1 VSETTTIREAVGDGA
16 EGTHPMLLAG
26 VATEGTESLP
36 VIFPYDGSEI
46 ARVWLA
52 DERQLEEALRS
63 AAAAEREIAAI
74 PPFRRAEVL
83 NAAAEIVRSRET
95 ELARQM
101 TLETGNAIWE
111 TRFEVQR
118 TAEILVTAAE
128 EARRITG
135 EIVPV
140 DALPRGEGRYAYTR
154 RFPVGTVL
162 GITPFNAP
170 LLLVAHK
177 LAPAFASGNP
187 CIIRP
192 ASKTPLS
199 ALSLGHIL
207 LEAGAPPTAV
217 SVVPCRTS
225 LAEGLVADPRVKF
238 LTFTGSV
245 QVGWRL
251 KRIAAT
257 PRVTLELGGN
267 GAVIVHSDA
276 NVDYAAER
284 CAFGGFL
291 RAGQAC
297 ISVQRLYV
305 HESVVDAFTE
315 KLLARIEGLK
325 TGNPLDDDTIV
336 GGLIDE
342 DAAKKAIELVDDA
355 RAAGAE
361 VLCGGTRDGTVVV
374 PTLIVG
380 APEQARVCAE
390 EAFAPIV
397 ALASY
402 DDVDEVIER
411 ANDSPYGLQ
420 AGIFT
425 NDIRII
431 NRAFERLEVG
441 GLIVND
447 VNTFRVDPM
456 PYGGAKASG
465 IGREGVRWAI
475 REMTEERLLIVDP
488 RGP

>member
-1 VSETTTIREAVGDGA
+1 
-16 EGTHPMLLAG
+16 
-26 VATEGTESLP
+26 
-36 VIFPYDGSEI
+36 
-46 ARVWLA
+46 
-52 DERQLEEALRS
+52 
-63 AAAAEREIAAI
+63 
-74 PPFRRAEVL
+74 
-83 NAAAEIVRSRET
+83 
-95 ELARQM
+95 
-101 TLETGNAIWE
+101 
-111 TRFEVQR
+111 
-118 TAEILVTAAE
+118 
-128 EARRITG
+128 
-135 EIVPV
+135 
-140 DALPRGEGRYAYTR
+140 
-154 RFPVGTVL
+154 
-162 GITPFNAP
+162 
-170 LLLVAHK
+170 
-177 LAPAFASGNP
+177 
-187 CIIRP
+187 
-192 ASKTPLS
+192 
-199 ALSLGHIL
+199 
-207 LEAGAPPTAV
+207 
-217 SVVPCRTS
+217 
-225 LAEGLVADPRVKF
+225 VKF

-361 VLCGGTRDGTVVV
+361 VLCGGTREGTVVV

-402 DDVDEVIER
+402 DDVEEVIER

-425 NDIRII
+425 NDIRVI

-456 PYGGAKASG
+456 PYGGAKESG

-475 REMTEERLLIVDP
+475 REMTEERLLVVDP